1 MTQDTRPH
9 FDEEMVCSSGFDAVI
24 EYLLMALLAFMPLV
38 FGVVHAWS
46 EEIVIA
52 VIGAMTVC
60 FLLRCIVHRRQEL
73 IWTWAYVPIALFL
86 VVAALQ
92 LIPLPARLVSIVS
105 PNTVTLRTELLGDLP
120 GAETLLGSMPISLY
134 SNGTK
139 HDLRLV
145 LAVTAAFVIVLNVFR
160 RSDQIKRLLTA
171 IALIGGLVAAITLAQ
186 NLFGN
191 GRIYWF
197 IWSVNTKGY
206 SGPFVNHNNYGQFM
220 NLSVGAALAL
230 FMVRLRETFAGKN
243 LTPTVAFECLSWR
256 LSKSIWLLLA
266 IMSIGAATVFISLTR
281 GGMIGLLAAMALTTA
296 LFASQRSLKGHG
308 WVMVGVGL
316 FAFVCVLYVGFDAV
330 YERLASLRAFGK
342 AEGGRF
348 QILKD
353 IAVAW
358 TVFPALGT
366 GLGTHSVVYPM
377 FDRSISTLLAAYAE
391 NEYAQVLEETG
402 FVGLGLLILIG
413 IAVCAGCSRSI
424 CHNERPV
431 HLAAYGMSFGLGAV
445 LVQSLTDFGQHLPAN
460 AVLSAV
466 FCALLLGLARP
477 RQRPDSRLK
486 TQDSSPWSR
495 VLGLGSMVLTVCAL
509 WSWTLVSANNARLAE
524 AHWQKVYDTENSLSA
539 KNWQGTDAEYA
550 DLISHATAAVNC
562 QPDNITYRHRLNV
575 YRWRSLC
582 RAMGSNPAEMIA
594 RDGLTPAI
602 HDIVGELHKSLV
614 VCPTH
619 GPTHS
624 MVGQIERFILNDNS
638 GAERIRRGFRL
649 APCDPITCF
658 VAGRLDMLE
667 GRTEDCIAKF
677 DRAVQLD
684 GNLFRDVADIYV
696 NQLSRPHLALSAA
709 GDDIGRLSCVLGMLE
724 YVQYYDLAEEART
737 KVQRLLEAKCAEP
750 DAPASVYA
758 RLAGIHSRQGNN
770 QAALECYRQALA
782 REYGQIQWRLELA
795 AILIKMG
802 RVQEAMS
809 EAKICLRLHPRL
821 DAAEKFV
828 ADLSV
833 HPTVVAQKDTSP

>member
-1 MTQDTRPH
+1 M
-9 FDEEMVCSSGFDAVI
+9 I
-24 EYLLMALLAFMPLV
+24 EWLLVALLAFMPLA

-60 FLLRCIVHRRQEL
+60 FLIKFLVLRRQDL

-86 VVAALQ
+86 VVVVLQ

-120 GAETLLGSMPISLY
+120 GAETLLESMPISLY

-145 LAVTAAFVIVLNVFR
+145 LAVTAVFVIVLNVFR

-191 GRIYWF
+191 GKIYWF
-197 IWSVNTKGY
+197 ISSANTKGY

-230 FMVRLRETFAGKN
+230 FMVRLHEAFAGKK

-256 LSKSIWLLLA
+256 SSKSIWLLLA

-330 YERLASLRAFGK
+330 FERLASLRAFGK
-342 AEGGRF
+342 ADGGRL

-366 GLGTHSVVYPM
+366 GLGTHSVVYPK
-377 FDRSISTLLAAYAE
+377 FDRSIITSLAAYAE

-413 IAVCAGCSRSI
+413 IAVCAGCLRSI
-424 CHNERPV
+424 RHNERPV
-431 HLAAYGMSFGLGAV
+431 HWAAYGLSFGLVAV

-466 FCALLLGLARP
+466 FCALLLGLARSEQDSGKRW
-477 RQRPDSRLK
+477 RQRLVPSV
-486 TQDSSPWSR
+486 SST
-495 VLGLGSMVLTVCAL
+495 VLRTTVLLGVCAL
-509 WSWTLVSANNARLAE
+509 WSWILFSANNARLAE

-539 KNWQGTDAEYA
+539 KNWQGTDAKYA

-575 YRWRSLC
+575 YRWRLLC
-582 RAMGSNPAEMIA
+582 RAMDSNPAEMIA

-619 GPTHS
+619 GPTYS
-624 MVGQIERFILNDNS
+624 MVGQIEKFILNDDS

-658 VAGRLDMLE
+658 VAGQLDMLE
-667 GRTEDCIAKF
+667 GRTEDCTAKF

-709 GDDIGRLSCVLGMLE
+709 GDDIGRLSYVLEMLE
-724 YVQYYDLAEEART
+724 YMQYYDLAEEART

-750 DAPASVYA
+750 DTPASVYA
-758 RLAGIHSRQGNN
+758 HLGTIYLRRGDDKG
-770 QAALECYRQALA
+770 ALECYRQALA
-782 REYGQIQWRLELA
+782 RQYDQISWRLELA
-795 AILIKMG
+795 GILRRMG
-802 RVQEAMS
+802 NVQEAMRQ
-809 EAKICLRLHPRL
+809 AKICLQLHPQL
-821 DAAEKFV
+821 EAAEKFV
-828 ADLSV
+828 AELAV
-833 HPTVVAQKDTSP
+833 HPAIVAHEHTLP

>member
-1 MTQDTRPH
+1 LTQDTRPH
-9 FDEEMVCSSGFDAVI
+9 FDEEMICSSRFDAVI
-24 EYLLMALLAFMPLV
+24 EWLLVALLAFMPLA

-60 FLLRCIVHRRQEL
+60 FLIKFLVLRRQDL

-86 VVAALQ
+86 VVVVLQ

-120 GAETLLGSMPISLY
+120 GAETLLESMPISLY
-134 SNGTK
+134 PNGTK

-145 LAVTAAFVIVLNVFR
+145 LAVTAVFVIVLNVFR

-191 GRIYWF
+191 GKIYWF
-197 IWSVNTKGY
+197 ISSANTKGY

-230 FMVRLRETFAGKN
+230 FMVRLHEAFAGKK

-256 LSKSIWLLLA
+256 SSKSIWLLLA

-330 YERLASLRAFGK
+330 FERLASLRAFGK
-342 AEGGRF
+342 ADGGRL

-377 FDRSISTLLAAYAE
+377 FDRSIITSLAAYAE

-413 IAVCAGCSRSI
+413 IAVCAGCLRSI
-424 CHNERPV
+424 RHNERPV
-431 HLAAYGMSFGLGAV
+431 HWAAYGLSFGLVAV

-466 FCALLLGLARP
+466 FCALLLGLARSEQDSGKRW
-477 RQRPDSRLK
+477 RQRLVPSV
-486 TQDSSPWSR
+486 SST
-495 VLGLGSMVLTVCAL
+495 VLRTTVLLGVCAL
-509 WSWTLVSANNARLAE
+509 WSWILFSANNARLAE

-575 YRWRSLC
+575 YRWRLLC
-582 RAMGSNPAEMIA
+582 RAMDSNPAEMIA

-619 GPTHS
+619 GPTYS
-624 MVGQIERFILNDNS
+624 MVGQIEKFILNDDS

-658 VAGRLDMLE
+658 VAGQLDMLE
-667 GRTEDCIAKF
+667 GRTEDCTAKF

-709 GDDIGRLSCVLGMLE
+709 GDDIGRLSYVLEMLE
-724 YVQYYDLAEEART
+724 YMQYYDLAEEART

-750 DAPASVYA
+750 DTPASVYA
-758 RLAGIHSRQGNN
+758 HLGTIYLRRGDDKG
-770 QAALECYRQALA
+770 ALECYRQALA
-782 REYGQIQWRLELA
+782 RQYDQISWRLELA
-795 AILIKMG
+795 GILRRMG
-802 RVQEAMS
+802 NVQEAMRQ
-809 EAKICLRLHPRL
+809 AKICLQLHPQL
-821 DAAEKFV
+821 EAAEKFV
-828 ADLSV
+828 AELAV
-833 HPTVVAQKDTSP
+833 HPAIVAHEHTLP

>member
-1 MTQDTRPH
+1 
-9 FDEEMVCSSGFDAVI
+9 
-24 EYLLMALLAFMPLV
+24 MALLAFMPLA
-38 FGVVHAWS
+38 FGIVHAWS

-52 VIGAMTVC
+52 VVGAMTVC
-60 FLLRCIVHRRQEL
+60 FLLRCLFHRRQEL

-86 VVAALQ
+86 VVAAIQ

-120 GAETLLGSMPISLY
+120 GAETLLESMPISLY

-145 LAVTAAFVIVLNVFR
+145 LAVTAVFVIVLNVFR

-191 GRIYWF
+191 GKIYWF
-197 IWSVNTKGY
+197 ISSTNTKGY

-230 FMVRLRETFAGKN
+230 FMVRLHEAFAGKK

-256 LSKSIWLLLA
+256 SSKSIWLLLA

-377 FDRSISTLLAAYAE
+377 FDRSIITSLAAYAE

-413 IAVCAGCSRSI
+413 IAVCAGCLRSI
-424 CHNERPV
+424 RHNERPV
-431 HLAAYGMSFGLGAV
+431 HLAAYGLSFGLVAV

-466 FCALLLGLARP
+466 FCALLLGLARSEQDSGKRW
-477 RQRPDSRLK
+477 RQRQRLVPSV
-486 TQDSSPWSR
+486 SST
-495 VLGLGSMVLTVCAL
+495 VLRTTVLLGVCAL

-524 AHWQKVYDTENSLSA
+524 AHWQKVYDAENSLSA

-550 DLISHATAAVNC
+550 DLISHATAAVDC

-582 RAMGSNPAEMIA
+582 RAMDSNPAEMIA
-594 RDGLTPAI
+594 RDGLMPAI

-619 GPTHS
+619 GPTYS
-624 MVGQIERFILNDNS
+624 MVGQIEKFILNDDS

-667 GRTEDCIAKF
+667 GRTEDCTAKF

-684 GNLFRDVADIYV
+684 GSLFRDVADIYV

-709 GDDIGRLSCVLGMLE
+709 GDDIGRLSYVLEMLE
-724 YVQYYDLAEEART
+724 YMQYDDLAEEART

-758 RLAGIHSRQGNN
+758 HLAGIHSRQGNN

-795 AILIKMG
+795 AILVKMG
-802 RVQEAMS
+802 RAQEAMS

-821 DAAEKFV
+821 DTAEKFV

>member
-1 MTQDTRPH
+1 MI
-9 FDEEMVCSSGFDAVI
+9 CSSRFDAVI
-24 EYLLMALLAFMPLV
+24 EWLLVALLAFMPLA

-60 FLLRCIVHRRQEL
+60 FLIKFLVLRRQDL

-86 VVAALQ
+86 VVVVLQ

-120 GAETLLGSMPISLY
+120 GAETLLESMPISLY
-134 SNGTK
+134 PNGTK

-145 LAVTAAFVIVLNVFR
+145 LAVTAVFVIVLNVFR

-191 GRIYWF
+191 GKIYWF
-197 IWSVNTKGY
+197 ISSANTKGY

-230 FMVRLRETFAGKN
+230 FMVRLHEAFAGKK

-256 LSKSIWLLLA
+256 SSKSIWLLLA

-330 YERLASLRAFGK
+330 FERLASLRAFGK
-342 AEGGRF
+342 ADGGRL

-377 FDRSISTLLAAYAE
+377 FDRSIITSLAAYAE

-413 IAVCAGCSRSI
+413 IAVCAGCLRSI
-424 CHNERPV
+424 RHNERPV
-431 HLAAYGMSFGLGAV
+431 HWAAYGLSFGLVAV

-466 FCALLLGLARP
+466 FCALLLGLARSEQDSGKRW
-477 RQRPDSRLK
+477 RQRLVPSV
-486 TQDSSPWSR
+486 SST
-495 VLGLGSMVLTVCAL
+495 VLRTTVLLGVCAL
-509 WSWTLVSANNARLAE
+509 WSWILFSANNARLAE

-575 YRWRSLC
+575 YRWRLLC
-582 RAMGSNPAEMIA
+582 RAMDSNPAEMIA

-619 GPTHS
+619 GPTYS
-624 MVGQIERFILNDNS
+624 MVGQIEKFILNDDS

-658 VAGRLDMLE
+658 VAGQLDMLE
-667 GRTEDCIAKF
+667 GRTEDCTAKF

-709 GDDIGRLSCVLGMLE
+709 GDDIGRLSYVLEMLE
-724 YVQYYDLAEEART
+724 YMQYYDLAEEART

-750 DAPASVYA
+750 DTPASVYA
-758 RLAGIHSRQGNN
+758 HLGTIYLRRGDDKG
-770 QAALECYRQALA
+770 ALECYRQALA
-782 REYGQIQWRLELA
+782 RQYDQISWRLELA
-795 AILIKMG
+795 GILRRMG
-802 RVQEAMS
+802 NVQEAMRQ
-809 EAKICLRLHPRL
+809 AKICLQLHPQL
-821 DAAEKFV
+821 EAAEKFV
-828 ADLSV
+828 AELAV
-833 HPTVVAQKDTSP
+833 HPAIVAHEHTLP

>member
-1 MTQDTRPH
+1 MI
-9 FDEEMVCSSGFDAVI
+9 CSSRFDAVI
-24 EYLLMALLAFMPLV
+24 EWLLVALLAFMPLA

-46 EEIVIA
+46 QEIVIA

-60 FLLRCIVHRRQEL
+60 FLLRCLVHRRQEP

-86 VVAALQ
+86 VVVVLQ

-120 GAETLLGSMPISLY
+120 GAETLLESMPISLY
-134 SNGTK
+134 PNGTK

-145 LAVTAAFVIVLNVFR
+145 LAVTAVFVIVLNVFR

-191 GRIYWF
+191 GKIYWF
-197 IWSVNTKGY
+197 ISSANTKGY

-230 FMVRLRETFAGKN
+230 FMVRLHEAFAGKK

-256 LSKSIWLLLA
+256 SSKSIWLLLA

-330 YERLASLRAFGK
+330 FERLASLRAFGK
-342 AEGGRF
+342 ADGGRL

-377 FDRSISTLLAAYAE
+377 FDRSIITSLAAYAE

-413 IAVCAGCSRSI
+413 IAVCAGCLRSI
-424 CHNERPV
+424 RHNERPV
-431 HLAAYGMSFGLGAV
+431 HWAAYGLSFGLVAV

-466 FCALLLGLARP
+466 FCALLLGLARSEQDSGKRW
-477 RQRPDSRLK
+477 RQRLVPSV
-486 TQDSSPWSR
+486 SST
-495 VLGLGSMVLTVCAL
+495 VLRTTVLLGVCAL
-509 WSWTLVSANNARLAE
+509 WSWILFSANNARLAE

-575 YRWRSLC
+575 YRWRLLC

-619 GPTHS
+619 GPTYS
-624 MVGQIERFILNDNS
+624 MVGQIEKFILNDDS

-658 VAGRLDMLE
+658 VAGQLDMLE
-667 GRTEDCIAKF
+667 GRTEDCTAKF

-709 GDDIGRLSCVLGMLE
+709 GDDIGRLSYVLEMLE
-724 YVQYYDLAEEART
+724 YMQYYDLAEEART

-750 DAPASVYA
+750 DTPASVYA
-758 RLAGIHSRQGNN
+758 HLGTIYLRRGDDKG
-770 QAALECYRQALA
+770 ALECYRQALA
-782 REYGQIQWRLELA
+782 RQYDQISWRLELA
-795 AILIKMG
+795 GILRRMG
-802 RVQEAMS
+802 NVQEAMRQ
-809 EAKICLRLHPRL
+809 AKICLQLHPQL
-821 DAAEKFV
+821 EAAEKFV
-828 ADLSV
+828 AELAV
-833 HPTVVAQKDTSP
+833 HPAIVAHEHTLP